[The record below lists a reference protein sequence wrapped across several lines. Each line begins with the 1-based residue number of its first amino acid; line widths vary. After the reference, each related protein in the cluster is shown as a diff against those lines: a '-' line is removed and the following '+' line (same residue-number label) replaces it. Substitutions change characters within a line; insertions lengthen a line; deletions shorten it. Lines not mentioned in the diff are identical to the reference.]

1 MKNIDNKIN
10 ELISKFKNLDIVEE
24 LKMTDSEI
32 KNNISNLLLYE
43 NTNLACKQLDENQC
57 SSVEKLHIDFFRN
70 KNGDIEFVWN
80 NCPKFEK
87 QLSNNSKFYYGINNS
102 LESYLL
108 LFNPKNIDIKIEPS
122 SRGPLIKS
130 LIAQIKSEQYNGIYL
145 YGNTGVGKSYIMSAF
160 LNKLTNNKIYVNYI
174 DICEFIIYIKSKP
187 DSDELYEYIQ
197 KLKTYSILLID
208 NIGSEQFSQYY
219 HVQYLIPILEYR
231 YKNNLTTYFISQYDI
246 EELKKYYLNNIINNG
261 RNDAFKKDIFKL
273 IDLIKSLYKLK
284 FELKG
289 NSQR

>member
-1 MKNIDNKIN
+1 MW
-10 ELISKFKNLDIVEE
+10 
-24 LKMTDSEI
+24 
-32 KNNISNLLLYE
+32 LLYS
-43 NTNLACKQLDENQC
+43 TIPASPFLIC
-57 SSVEKLHIDFFRN
+57 SI
-70 KNGDIEFVWN
+70 
-80 NCPKFEK
+80 
-87 QLSNNSKFYYGINNS
+87 S
-102 LESYLL
+102 LLG
-108 LFNPKNIDIKIEPS
+108 IDIFCAIKFLAVS
-122 SRGPLIKS
+122 TKS
-130 LIAQIKSEQYNGIYL
+130 LA
-145 YGNTGVGKSYIMSAF
+145 
-160 LNKLTNNKIYVNYI
+160 
-174 DICEFIIYIKSKP
+174 
-187 DSDELYEYIQ
+187 
-197 KLKTYSILLID
+197 ILLID